1 MVAEKKWI
9 MAAIKGS
16 MTTVMDK
23 MMTDTE
29 MMAKVLGIMITAL
42 KVTMSIMDIL
52 VIIWGIVM

>member
-1 MVAEKKWI
+1 MV
-9 MAAIKGS
+9 AIKGS